1 MSESK
6 RNRSTVVPYSYAA
19 GLYSKKKRIIQYIE
33 KKKRSGG
40 GKLRKENK
48 CSFLF
53 IFWMISL
60 ERVLKVWLGRFWIQS
75 ERMLYSARALVC

>member
-19 GLYSKKKRIIQYIE
+19 GLYSKKKNNPILE